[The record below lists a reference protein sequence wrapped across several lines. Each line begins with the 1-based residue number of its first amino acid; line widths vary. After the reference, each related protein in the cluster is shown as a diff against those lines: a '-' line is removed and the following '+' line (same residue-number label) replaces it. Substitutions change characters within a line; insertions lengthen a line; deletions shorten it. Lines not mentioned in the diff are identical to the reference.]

1 MMRIG
6 ILGSGTMGET
16 HARAYQGIAGV
27 EIAAIYGRT
36 ESKVRPVAERVGSL
50 AATDFHKLLDDPT
63 IDAVD
68 VCLPSNVHREF
79 VVTALNAGKHVF
91 CETPFA
97 LTGEDAETMI
107 SAARVNDRLL
117 LVALLMRS
125 IAEYQHIQR
134 AVASGELGRPLA
146 VYAYRLGSYLRRESS
161 EFKEHYG
168 DPTIELMTFDFDV
181 LNWLFGLP
189 NEVYAA
195 ATEAPDGLPGHVVA
209 ALRYDDWVA
218 NVEASGLMPTGF
230 SFSVG
235 IRVVGET
242 KALELSTTFA
252 NGIPKTT
259 LASYARESEEVR
271 VNGQD
276 PYMAECQYFVEC
288 VRGDADPQLLSA
300 ERALEA
306 LRLSIAI
313 QDSLKQQRT
322 VRLAT

>member
-1 MMRIG
+1 
-6 ILGSGTMGET
+6 MGVM
-16 HARAYQGIAGV
+16 HARAYHGIAGV

-36 ESKVRPVAERVGSL
+36 VSKVSPVAESVSSP
-50 AATDFHKLLDDPT
+50 ATTDLHQLLDDPT
-63 IDAVD
+63 IEAMD

-97 LTGEDAETMI
+97 LTEEDAEAMI
-107 SAARVNDRLL
+107 GAARSNDRLL
-117 LVALLMRS
+117 LVGLLMRS
-125 IAEYQHIQR
+125 VSEYQHIQR
-134 AVASGELGRPLA
+134 AVVSGELGRPLA

-168 DPTIELMTFDFDV
+168 DPTTELMTFDFDV

-189 NEVYAA
+189 NDVYAA
-195 ATEAPDGLPGHVVA
+195 ATGYPEGIPGHVVA
-209 ALRYDDWVA
+209 ALRYGDFVA
-218 NVEASGLMPTGF
+218 NVEASGLMPTSF
-230 SFSVG
+230 PFSVG

-242 KALELSTTFA
+242 KALDLSTTFP
-252 NGIPKTT
+252 NGMPKTT
-259 LASYARESEEVR
+259 LASYGAGSEDVR

-276 PYMAECQYFVEC
+276 PYVAECQYFVEC

-300 ERALEA
+300 ERALET

-313 QDSLKQQRT
+313 QDSLQQEKV
-322 VRLAT
+322 VRLPT

>member
-1 MMRIG
+1 
-6 ILGSGTMGET
+6 MGET
-16 HARAYQGIAGV
+16 HAHAYQGLAGV

-36 ESKVRPVAERVGSL
+36 ESKVRSVAESVGCL
-50 AATDFHKLLDDPT
+50 ATADLQKLLDDPT
-63 IDAVD
+63 IEAVD
-68 VCLPSNVHREF
+68 VCLPSSLHREF
-79 VVTALNAGKHVF
+79 VVKALDAGKHVF
-91 CETPFA
+91 CETPLA
-97 LTGEDAETMI
+97 LTAEDAEAMI
-107 SAARVNDRLL
+107 GTARSSDRLL

-134 AVASGELGRPLA
+134 AVMSGELGRPLA

-189 NEVYAA
+189 NEVYAV
-195 ATEAPDGLPGHVVA
+195 ATDGPDGTPGHVVA
-209 ALRYDDWVA
+209 ALRYDDFVA

-230 SFSVG
+230 PFSVG

-242 KALELSTTFA
+242 ECLELSTTFP
-252 NGIPKTT
+252 NGVPETT
-259 LASYARESEEVR
+259 LASYAGESEEVR
-271 VNGQD
+271 VNGHD

-313 QDSLKQQRT
+313 QDSLKQQKA

>member
-1 MMRIG
+1 
-6 ILGSGTMGET
+6 MGEV

-36 ESKVRPVAERVGSL
+36 ESKLRPIAESVG
-50 AATDFHKLLDDPT
+50 ARATTDFDRLLDDPT
-63 IDAVD
+63 LEAVD
-68 VCLPSNVHREF
+68 VCLPSNVHRDF

-97 LTGEDAETMI
+97 LTDEDAEAMI
-107 SAARVNDRLL
+107 GAARSNDRLL

-125 IAEYQHIQR
+125 VSEYQHIQR
-134 AVASGELGRPLA
+134 AVVSGELGRPVA

-168 DPTIELMTFDFDV
+168 DPTTELMTFDFDV

-195 ATEAPDGLPGHVVA
+195 ATGDPKGIPGHVVA
-209 ALRYDDWVA
+209 ALRYGDFVA

-230 SFSVG
+230 PFSVG

-242 KALELSTTFA
+242 KVLDLSTTFP

-259 LASYARESEEVR
+259 LVSYAAGSEEVH

-276 PYMAECQYFVEC
+276 PYMAECQHFVEC

-313 QDSLKQQRT
+313 QDSLQQEKV
-322 VRLAT
+322 VRLPT